1 MAKSAAE
8 RQAAYRK
15 SRCMAGTCGDKRINT
30 WVTTNA
36 FAAIQRLAKLNG
48 MTQRQTIEQ
57 LALMADQ
64 KILDT
69 LKFDSPEWKEYFNVT
84 Q

>member
-1 MAKSAAE
+1 MAKTSAE

-15 SRCMAGTCGDKRINT
+15 NRCMAGTCGERRINT
-30 WVTTNA
+30 WVKTEA
-36 FAAIQRLAKLNG
+36 FSALQRLAKRND

-57 LALMADQ
+57 LALIADQ

-69 LKFDSPEWKEYFNVT
+69 IKYDSPEWKEYFNVT